1 MSDVLI
7 SAGVPT
13 LDYFRS
19 GNRTPPLV
27 INRAT
32 ATGYFFDPV
41 TNTIVA
47 IGGGGG
53 GGGTVTSIG
62 VSSTGATLSISGS
75 PVTGSGVIN
84 ADLNLGHHNEWT
96 ATQNVAES
104 TLTDA
109 AAITPNGSASNN
121 FYLLTTSAIGA
132 TRTLHIPSGLNPK
145 DMFNLEVKQPA
156 SGGPCAVVFDATQ
169 FNWGLGG
176 LSGQPSGSTTAN
188 ASDFY
193 SFTVLHDGT
202 ARGTLV
208 GQTGPAGANGVN
220 AAGNP
225 TDIAGRLTLT
235 SGAPAPT
242 SDVSGA
248 TTIYWSP
255 YKGNNLVLWNGSAW
269 QGYTSAEISIA
280 LGTLT
285 AALCYDVFMF
295 QNSGVPT
302 LEILAWTNATT
313 RATPVTL
320 QDGRYCKSTDKTR
333 LYLGTFYTTS
343 ATTTADTAG
352 GTTTQVGGQRFL
364 WNYYNRVARPIR
376 VKDTTAS
383 WSYTTNTWRQAN
395 GAVGNKVEFVC
406 GMPEDVIR
414 TQLTVTMNTVTTAA
428 NVAMISVGAD
438 STTTPSTYKGVSFN
452 SNTQNSYS
460 TPSAPYDEFPG
471 LGYHYLSWM
480 EIGPGATGTTT
491 CVFVGG
497 GLGAQSGLTGWF
509 LG

>member
-176 LSGQPSGSTTAN
+176 LSGQPPGSTAAN

-208 GQTGPAGANGVN
+208 GQAGPAGANGVN

-235 SGAPAPT
+235 SGAPLPT
-242 SDVSGA
+242 TDVAGA

-255 YKGNNLVLWNGSAW
+255 YKGNNVVLWNGSAW
-269 QGYTSAEISIA
+269 QGYTSAEISVAI
-280 LGTLT
+280 GTVT
-285 AALCYDVFMF
+285 SGNCHDVFMF

-302 LEILAWTNATT
+302 LEYLAWTNATT
-313 RATPVTL
+313 RATTVTL

-333 LYLGTFYTTS
+333 LYLGTFYSTS
-343 ATTTADTAG
+343 TTATADSAG

-364 WNYYNRVARPIR
+364 WNYYNRVLRPVK
-376 VKDTTAS
+376 VKDTTAT
-383 WSYTTNTWRQAN
+383 WTYNTNTIRQAN
-395 GAVGNKVEFVC
+395 AAAGNKVEMVI
-406 GMPEDVIR
+406 GITEDV
-414 TQLTVTMNTVTTAA
+414 VYGSVVA
-428 NVAMISVGAD
+428 NVEQISGTTTSCVSAPGLD
-438 STTTPSTYKGVSFN
+438 STTTFSSDIAGGIFN
-452 SNTQNSYS
+452 ASASAVDHTMNSLF
-460 TPSAPYDEFPG
+460 AEQ
-471 LGYHYLSWM
+471 LAVGYHFVAWN
-480 EIGPGATGTTT
+480 ERGGNGTVTW
-491 CVFVGG
+491 VGNSQNR
-497 GLGAQSGLTGWF
+497 QSGLTLWVMC
-509 LG
+509 